1 NGAARVWVA
10 ATHGV
15 FSQKAASALK
25 NAPID
30 QLIITDTTPLQP
42 SMAAA
47 LGDRLMVVSVTGL
60 LAEAIRRLH
69 ANGSITQLLEG
80 GP

>member
-1 NGAARVWVA
+1 MLN
-10 ATHGV
+10 
-15 FSQKAASALK
+15 FSLRRRFEKK
-25 NAPID
+25 
-30 QLIITDTTPLQP
+30 ITDTAPLQP

-69 ANGSITQLLEG
+69 ANGSITQLLED